1 MAAGDKIGAAQ
12 ARRRSAALGREY
24 KSFCEKAGLT
34 PRPERTRSMTGPT
47 VERAKTLAKAT
58 KNDILRSTGSGD
70 IAVTEA
76 AIQRVPR
83 VRPSGWDEESCSR
96 LEEAHKELLRF
107 VKGAPVGTEAAAVYS
122 SKDMSQIIKK
132 YLGPDGSGN
141 VPIRVKYNSSC
152 VVIHS
157 HPNDETF
164 SGKDI
169 EIFISSADID
179 AMTVIGNNGSVYAII
194 KTPEFDGFIAR
205 DKYIELE
212 KKLKELEENDD
223 FSGYICKITDFLKG
237 GQKYGIEFIES
248 RAEST

>member
-132 YLGPDGSGN
+132 CGYPF
-141 VPIRVKYNSSC
+141 NSAEQKNQQLRPGAPEGGDQ
-152 VVIHS
+152 S
-157 HPNDETF
+157 H
-164 SGKDI
+164 G
-169 EIFISSADID
+169 
-179 AMTVIGNNGSVYAII
+179 VRNGSKIRQGRLGGTSWA
-194 KTPEFDGFIAR
+194 GH
-205 DKYIELE
+205 DKCP
-212 KKLKELEENDD
+212 
-223 FSGYICKITDFLKG
+223 G
-237 GQKYGIEFIES
+237 
-248 RAEST
+248 

>member
-47 VERAKTLAKAT
+47 VERAKKLAKTT

-83 VRPSGWDEESCSR
+83 VRPSGWDEESCLR

-107 VKGAPVGTEAAAVYS
+107 VREAPVGTEAAAVYTE
-122 SKDMSQIIKK
+122 DMRLVSRI
-132 YLGPDGSGN
+132 LGEDGRVRLKPVY
-141 VPIRVKYNSSC
+141 VPHVL
-152 VVIHS
+152 IHN
-157 HPNDETF
+157 HPNGMTF
-164 SGKDI
+164 SFEDI
-169 EIFISSADID
+169 KSFIRNAD
-179 AMTVIGNNGSVYAII
+179 MVILTAVGNNGNVYAVQKTEAYLGADFLKKFISILPLYEEAETEMERAEII
-194 KTPEFDGFIAR
+194 NR
-205 DKYIELE
+205 
-212 KKLKELEENDD
+212 
-223 FSGYICKITDFLKG
+223 FLKG
-237 GQKYGIEFIES
+237 GENYGIKFIS
-248 RAEST
+248 RG